1 MENSDIDDDFT
12 LDGNALHRNKKEK
25 DLRKKEDLLALVL
38 MVRVTMRLD
47 DDDDAVVVVVLVA
60 IVLAPANIMRV
71 CLARLLSG
79 RSDVNAKRLQSLHFS
94 PNTTNTTPE
103 QKTYEY
109 TNVVFSSLV
118 HEPKTVPSIS
128 DTLPRF
134 RLDSVQREDVLYA
147 EVGFSATPTTTE
159 CFFGVASPQQIIII
173 EQRDDE
179 SSSSA
184 GGARTTASKARGRG
198 EEVVGREPFGGRVS
212 CCCCQQ
218 KFPNEGA
225 C

>member
-12 LDGNALHRNKKEK
+12 LDGKALHRNKKEK

-47 DDDDAVVVVVLVA
+47 DDDVVVVVVLVA

-134 RLDSVQREDVLYA
+134 RLDSVQREDVLYT
-147 EVGFSATPTTTE
+147 EVGFSATPTTG
-159 CFFGVASPQQIIII
+159 FFVASPQ
-173 EQRDDE
+173 
-179 SSSSA
+179 
-184 GGARTTASKARGRG
+184 
-198 EEVVGREPFGGRVS
+198 
-212 CCCCQQ
+212 
-218 KFPNEGA
+218 
-225 C
+225 

>member
-1 MENSDIDDDFT
+1 MMENSDIDDDFT
-12 LDGNALHRNKKEK
+12 LDGKALHRNKKEK

-47 DDDDAVVVVVLVA
+47 DDDDVVVVVVLVA

-134 RLDSVQREDVLYA
+134 RLDSVQWEDVLYT
-147 EVGFSATPTTTE
+147 EVGFSATPTTG
-159 CFFGVASPQQIIII
+159 FFVASPQ
-173 EQRDDE
+173 
-179 SSSSA
+179 
-184 GGARTTASKARGRG
+184 
-198 EEVVGREPFGGRVS
+198 
-212 CCCCQQ
+212 
-218 KFPNEGA
+218 
-225 C
+225 

>member
-12 LDGNALHRNKKEK
+12 LDGKALHRNKKEK
-25 DLRKKEDLLALVL
+25 DLRKKEDLLALVI
-38 MVRVTMRLD
+38 MVRVAMRLD
-47 DDDDAVVVVVLVA
+47 DDDDDDDDDVVLVA
-60 IVLAPANIMRV
+60 IVLAPANIIRV

-79 RSDVNAKRLQSLHFS
+79 RSDVCKVSIS
-94 PNTTNTTPE
+94 PLINTNTTPE

-109 TNVVFSSLV
+109 TNVVFSSLI
-118 HEPKTVPSIS
+118 HEPKTVPEIS

-212 CCCCQQ
+212 CCCCCWPT
-218 KFPNEGA
+218 KSPNEGA

>member
-25 DLRKKEDLLALVL
+25 DLRKKEDLLAVLVI
-38 MVRVTMRLD
+38 MVRVAMRLD

-103 QKTYEY
+103 QKTYKY

-134 RLDSVQREDVLYA
+134 RLDSVQREDVLYT
-147 EVGFSATPTTTE
+147 EVGFSATPTTG
-159 CFFGVASPQQIIII
+159 FFVASPQ
-173 EQRDDE
+173 
-179 SSSSA
+179 
-184 GGARTTASKARGRG
+184 
-198 EEVVGREPFGGRVS
+198 
-212 CCCCQQ
+212 
-218 KFPNEGA
+218 
-225 C
+225 